1 MERLRS
7 NRWSSCTFWSVIWPL
22 CRSWGSA
29 GAGLPG
35 ADWSGGAGRWCWGI
49 SPGLGGSVS
58 SALAR
63 PPDES
68 GSSASIE
75 ANPRHSARTLTPS
88 DGPSQMLS
96 IVYEMIRYLASAV
109 VEEAF
114 IYEAQC
120 TVSKV
125 STVNWIFVIYTWIYK
140 KHFTVTTAPCG
151 GTFNYILLG
160 GLKYQNTFYF

>member
-1 MERLRS
+1 M
-7 NRWSSCTFWSVIWPL
+7 
-22 CRSWGSA
+22 
-29 GAGLPG
+29 
-35 ADWSGGAGRWCWGI
+35 
-49 SPGLGGSVS
+49 S

-88 DGPSQMLS
+88 DGPSQRLS

-114 IYEAQC
+114 IYEAIRTMYSVQ
-120 TVSKV
+120 S
-125 STVNWIFVIYTWIYK
+125 
-140 KHFTVTTAPCG
+140 
-151 GTFNYILLG
+151 
-160 GLKYQNTFYF
+160 